1 MMFYDLPRVCTTW
14 LLIAAS
20 RAQVPQT
27 QVIETLRQVPALEY
41 QEVVKQALLGSFGRR
56 GMDFGRG
63 DKDETCGVLKTLLN
77 HDLNY
82 RKCRTCDDDVC
93 VWAFTTMC
101 KLPRIPPWNR
111 CFSLK
116 MYQEEN
122 ISRKWCTFSCHSV
135 MSFLGLQ
142 VCILPRWI
150 LLCAPFTNTKTG
162 AFGMLISS

>member
-1 MMFYDLPRVCTTW
+1 MIFHECARHDSLSQLHGHRYHRPRSSRPYDRFLPWNIRRWWNRCFWDLLDGGGWILAEETKMRPVEFLRHFWIMTW
-14 LLIAAS
+14 ITES
-20 RAQVPQT
+20 VGHVMT
-27 QVIETLRQVPALEY
+27 
-41 QEVVKQALLGSFGRR
+41 
-56 GMDFGRG
+56 M
-63 DKDETCGVLKTLLN
+63 
-77 HDLNY
+77 
-82 RKCRTCDDDVC
+82 C

-142 VCILPRWI
+142 VCILPHWI